1 MIIDFN
7 FYYLRLGLYKVIP
20 KEKFATTLSMTNT
33 IVALPIIMFTVLSS
47 FLIQI
52 IKYYNLA
59 LIILFIEITISIY
72 SVPTLI
78 KLIEIKEN
86 SNKDSRNV

>member
-1 MIIDFN
+1 M
-7 FYYLRLGLYKVIP
+7 IP

-33 IVALPIIMFTVLSS
+33 LVALPIIMFTALSS

-52 IKYYNLA
+52 LKYYNLA

-72 SVPTLI
+72 SVPKLI